1 MAVGKPPR
9 TMKEKADRVVSRY
22 GKTTKGTAEKPRP
35 STTVKPK
42 GTNPLK
48 GRYGVE
54 VKRTF

>member
-1 MAVGKPPR
+1 MNKKPPTTVR
-9 TMKEKADRVVSRY
+9 EKTKMVQDRY

-35 STTVKPK
+35 TTKVKPR

-54 VKRTF
+54 ITRKF